1 MENEIKIVYTNQK
14 GETSIRRL
22 VPETFFF
29 GSSEWHPEKQWL
41 MEAIDADKKEKRT
54 FALKEIRYWYLQ

>member
-54 FALKEIRYWYLQ
+54 FAL